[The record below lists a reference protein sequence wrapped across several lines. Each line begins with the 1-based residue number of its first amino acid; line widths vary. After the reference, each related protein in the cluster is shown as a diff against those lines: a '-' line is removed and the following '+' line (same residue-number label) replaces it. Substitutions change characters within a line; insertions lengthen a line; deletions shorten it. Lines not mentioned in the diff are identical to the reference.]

1 MTLQWI
7 GAAMVIGG
15 CGGFGLTLAAGE
27 KREIQMLRQLM
38 AVLEEME
45 WELQYRLTPLSGLC
59 RIGAK
64 AAKGRLQRI
73 FLDLAK
79 QLDGRDQAYVSG
91 CMNGLLVHQKNLPR
105 SVRRLLTGLG
115 NSLGRL
121 DLTGQV
127 QGLQAVKAGCAR
139 ELERLERNRDTRLR
153 SYQTLGLCAGAAL
166 AILLV

>member
-1 MTLQWI
+1 MTLRWI

-15 CGGFGLTLAAGE
+15 CGGFGLTLAAE
-27 KREIQMLRQLM
+27 QRREIQMLRQLM

-45 WELQYRLTPLSGLC
+45 WELQYRLTPLCGLC

-64 AAKGRLQRI
+64 AAKGRLQKI

-79 QLDGRDQAYVSG
+79 QLEGRDQAYVSG
-91 CMNGLLVHQKNLPR
+91 CMNGLLVQQKKLPR

-115 NSLGRL
+115 NSLGRF

-127 QGLQAVKAGCAR
+127 QGLQTVKAGCAR
-139 ELERLERNRDTRLR
+139 ELEHLEKNRDTRLR

>member
-27 KREIQMLRQLM
+27 RREIQMLRQLM

-45 WELQYRLTPLSGLC
+45 WELQYRLTPLAGLC
-59 RIGAK
+59 RTGAK
-64 AAKGRLQRI
+64 ATKGKLQRI

-91 CMNGLLVHQKNLPR
+91 CMNALLTQQKNLPR
-105 SVRRLLTGLG
+105 SIRRLLTGLG
-115 NSLGRL
+115 NCLGRF
-121 DLTGQV
+121 DFSGQL
-127 QGLQAVKAGCAR
+127 QGLQTVKAGCAR

>member
-1 MTLQWI
+1 
-7 GAAMVIGG
+7 
-15 CGGFGLTLAAGE
+15 
-27 KREIQMLRQLM
+27 
-38 AVLEEME
+38 
-45 WELQYRLTPLSGLC
+45 
-59 RIGAK
+59 
-64 AAKGRLQRI
+64 
-73 FLDLAK
+73 
-79 QLDGRDQAYVSG
+79 
-91 CMNGLLVHQKNLPR
+91 MNGLLVQQKNLPR

>member
-27 KREIQMLRQLM
+27 RREIQMLRQLM

-45 WELQYRLTPLSGLC
+45 WELQYRLTPLAGLC
-59 RIGAK
+59 RTGAK

-79 QLDGRDQAYVSG
+79 QLEGRDQAYVSG
-91 CMNGLLVHQKNLPR
+91 CMNGLLAQQKNLPR

-115 NSLGRL
+115 NCLGRF
-121 DLTGQV
+121 DFSGQL
-127 QGLQAVKAGCAR
+127 QGLQTVKAGCAR